1 MVDITNTNN
10 VLDQAIRWMD
20 DGRQIA
26 LATVINTWGS
36 SPRPVGS
43 QLAIDDSGAFVGSVS
58 GGCIEGSVIGE
69 ALATITD
76 GENRLLDFGVTN
88 EQAWEVGLA
97 CGGDVRILVECIKEK
112 ETLALVGESGSG
124 KSVTALSTVSLLGA
138 SAEIEGSI
146 TYEDQQMVGASRELL
161 QSIRGNDVSFIFQEP
176 MTALN
181 PVLSIGEQLTESM
194 IISRKVDSKIAY
206 EMALE
211 MLNRVGIPHS
221 KERMLQF
228 PHEFSGGMRQ
238 RILIAMMMLMEPN
251 ILIAD
256 EPTTALDVTI
266 QAQILD
272 LLSAL
277 VQEKKMSMIL
287 ITHDMGVVAQTADR
301 VLVMKDGKKIE
312 DGKVEEIFVGSNEDY
327 TKQLLASV
335 PRLTSNSKFKE
346 NLPKSNLI
354 SIENLSKSF
363 LRNTFFSKKK
373 ISVNALEN
381 ISLQIGHGEV
391 VSLVGESGSGKSTLG
406 RILLKLTNADKG
418 TIRFDGLDF
427 YNNKSTELKKF
438 RSTIQIIFQ
447 DPYSSLDPKR
457 TIGYSISEPLIIQN
471 KYRATEIQE
480 KVRKLLTAV
489 GIDPDSAKRYP
500 HEFSGGQRQR
510 IAIARAI
517 STEPK
522 IIVADEPTSALDV
535 TVQAQILELLLKLKD
550 EQNIS
555 FLFISHDLAVV
566 QQVSDSVA
574 VLCEGRILEKGS
586 TSQVLQNPLNGY
598 TKSLINSV
606 PIPDPTKRQKLKY
619 TNLKRS
625 FNRGPLLEVEPNHW
639 VAQQEF

>member
-1 MVDITNTNN
+1 MKVSPILTVKDLVITTSNESKKVT
-10 VLDQAIRWMD
+10 
-20 DGRQIA
+20 
-26 LATVINTWGS
+26 
-36 SPRPVGS
+36 
-43 QLAIDDSGAFVGSVS
+43 
-58 GGCIEGSVIGE
+58 
-69 ALATITD
+69 
-76 GENRLLDFGVTN
+76 LLDNLSF
-88 EQAWEVGLA
+88 ELLPSE
-97 CGGDVRILVECIKEK
+97 ILSI
-112 ETLALVGESGSG
+112 VGESGSG
-124 KSVTALSTVSLLGA
+124 KSITAKSILGLLPKNFSVSGEIRYYEKNLIQTDEKEMLSVRGH
-138 SAEIEGSI
+138 EIG
-146 TYEDQQMVGASRELL
+146 L
-161 QSIRGNDVSFIFQEP
+161 IFQEP

-639 VAQQEF
+639 VAQQKF

>member
-1 MVDITNTNN
+1 MKVSPILTVKDLVITTSNE
-10 VLDQAIRWMD
+10 
-20 DGRQIA
+20 
-26 LATVINTWGS
+26 S
-36 SPRPVGS
+36 KK
-43 QLAIDDSGAFVGSVS
+43 
-58 GGCIEGSVIGE
+58 
-69 ALATITD
+69 IT
-76 GENRLLDFGVTN
+76 LLDNLSF
-88 EQAWEVGLA
+88 ELLPSE
-97 CGGDVRILVECIKEK
+97 ILSI
-112 ETLALVGESGSG
+112 VGESGSG
-124 KSVTALSTVSLLGA
+124 KSITAKSILGLLPKNFSVSGEIKYYEKNLIQTDEKEMLSVRGH
-138 SAEIEGSI
+138 EIG
-146 TYEDQQMVGASRELL
+146 L
-161 QSIRGNDVSFIFQEP
+161 IFQEP

-346 NLPKSNLI
+346 KNLPKSNLI

-619 TNLKRS
+619 TNLERS

>member
-1 MVDITNTNN
+1 MEVSPILTVKDLVISTSNESKKVTLVDN
-10 VLDQAIRWMD
+10 L
-20 DGRQIA
+20 
-26 LATVINTWGS
+26 S
-36 SPRPVGS
+36 
-43 QLAIDDSGAFVGSVS
+43 F
-58 GGCIEGSVIGE
+58 E
-69 ALATITD
+69 
-76 GENRLLDFGVTN
+76 LLPS
-88 EQAWEVGLA
+88 E
-97 CGGDVRILVECIKEK
+97 ILSI
-112 ETLALVGESGSG
+112 VGESGSG
-124 KSVTALSTVSLLGA
+124 KSITAKSILGLLPRNFSVSGEIKYYEKNLIQADEKAMLSVRGH
-138 SAEIEGSI
+138 EIGL
-146 TYEDQQMVGASRELL
+146 V
-161 QSIRGNDVSFIFQEP
+161 FQEP

-194 IISRKVDSKIAY
+194 IISGKVNSKVAHGL
-206 EMALE
+206 ALE
-211 MLNRVGIPHS
+211 MLNRVGIPHP
-221 KERMLQF
+221 KERMEQF

-266 QAQILD
+266 QAQILY

-277 VQEKKMSMIL
+277 VQEEKMSMIL

-312 DGKVEEIFVGSNEDY
+312 DGKVEEIFEGSKENY
-327 TKQLLASV
+327 TNQLLASV

-346 NLPKSNLI
+346 YFPDSNLI

-363 LRNTFFSKKK
+363 LKNTFLSNKK

-381 ISLQIGHGEV
+381 INQQIGYGEV

-406 RILLKLTNADKG
+406 RILLKLSNPDKG
-418 TIRFDGLDF
+418 TIRFDGLNF
-427 YNNKSTELKKF
+427 YSNKSTELKKF
-438 RSTIQIIFQ
+438 RSAIQIIFQ

-471 KYRATEIQE
+471 KYRKAEIQE
-480 KVRKLLTAV
+480 KVRNLLTAV

-535 TVQAQILELLLKLKD
+535 TVQAQILELLLKLRD

-574 VLCEGRILEKGS
+574 VMCEGRILEKGS

-619 TNLKRS
+619 TNLERS
-625 FNRGPLLEVEPNHW
+625 FNRGPLVEVEPNHW

>member
-1 MVDITNTNN
+1 MKVSPILTVKDLVITTSNESKKVT
-10 VLDQAIRWMD
+10 
-20 DGRQIA
+20 
-26 LATVINTWGS
+26 
-36 SPRPVGS
+36 
-43 QLAIDDSGAFVGSVS
+43 
-58 GGCIEGSVIGE
+58 
-69 ALATITD
+69 
-76 GENRLLDFGVTN
+76 LLDNLSF
-88 EQAWEVGLA
+88 ELLPSE
-97 CGGDVRILVECIKEK
+97 ILSI
-112 ETLALVGESGSG
+112 VGESGSG
-124 KSVTALSTVSLLGA
+124 KSITAKSILGLLPKNFSVSGEIRYYEKNLIQTDEKEMLSVRGH
-138 SAEIEGSI
+138 EIG
-146 TYEDQQMVGASRELL
+146 L
-161 QSIRGNDVSFIFQEP
+161 IFQEP

-335 PRLTSNSKFKE
+335 PRLTSNSEFKE

-427 YNNKSTELKKF
+427 YSNKSTELKKF

-619 TNLKRS
+619 TNLERS

>member
-1 MVDITNTNN
+1 MKVSPILTVKDLVITTSNESKKVT
-10 VLDQAIRWMD
+10 
-20 DGRQIA
+20 
-26 LATVINTWGS
+26 
-36 SPRPVGS
+36 
-43 QLAIDDSGAFVGSVS
+43 
-58 GGCIEGSVIGE
+58 
-69 ALATITD
+69 
-76 GENRLLDFGVTN
+76 LLDNLSF
-88 EQAWEVGLA
+88 ELLPSE
-97 CGGDVRILVECIKEK
+97 ILSI
-112 ETLALVGESGSG
+112 VGESGSG
-124 KSVTALSTVSLLGA
+124 KSITAKSILGLLPKNFSVSGEIKYYEKNLIQTDEKEMLSVRGH
-138 SAEIEGSI
+138 EIG
-146 TYEDQQMVGASRELL
+146 L
-161 QSIRGNDVSFIFQEP
+161 IFQEP

-194 IISRKVDSKIAY
+194 IINRKVDSKIAY

-363 LRNTFFSKKK
+363 LRNTFFSKNK

-427 YNNKSTELKKF
+427 YSNKSTELKKF

-619 TNLKRS
+619 TNLERS

>member
-1 MVDITNTNN
+1 MKVSPILTVKDLVITTSNE
-10 VLDQAIRWMD
+10 
-20 DGRQIA
+20 
-26 LATVINTWGS
+26 S
-36 SPRPVGS
+36 KK
-43 QLAIDDSGAFVGSVS
+43 
-58 GGCIEGSVIGE
+58 
-69 ALATITD
+69 IT
-76 GENRLLDFGVTN
+76 LLDNLSF
-88 EQAWEVGLA
+88 ELLPSE
-97 CGGDVRILVECIKEK
+97 ILSI
-112 ETLALVGESGSG
+112 VGESGSG
-124 KSVTALSTVSLLGA
+124 KSITAKSILGLLPKNFSVSGEIRYYKKNLIQTDEKEMLSVRGH
-138 SAEIEGSI
+138 EIG
-146 TYEDQQMVGASRELL
+146 L
-161 QSIRGNDVSFIFQEP
+161 IFQEP

-335 PRLTSNSKFKE
+335 PRLTSNSEFKE

-418 TIRFDGLDF
+418 TIRFDGLNF
-427 YNNKSTELKKF
+427 YSNKSTELKKF

-471 KYRATEIQE
+471 KFRATEIQE

-586 TSQVLQNPLNGY
+586 SSQVLQNPLNGY

-619 TNLKRS
+619 TNLERS

>member
-1 MVDITNTNN
+1 MTLSPILTVKDLVISTSNESKKLTLVDN
-10 VLDQAIRWMD
+10 L
-20 DGRQIA
+20 
-26 LATVINTWGS
+26 S
-36 SPRPVGS
+36 
-43 QLAIDDSGAFVGSVS
+43 F
-58 GGCIEGSVIGE
+58 E
-69 ALATITD
+69 
-76 GENRLLDFGVTN
+76 LLPS
-88 EQAWEVGLA
+88 E
-97 CGGDVRILVECIKEK
+97 ILSI
-112 ETLALVGESGSG
+112 VGESGSG
-124 KSVTALSTVSLLGA
+124 KSITAKSILGLLPKNFSVSGEIKYYEKNLIQTDEKAMLSVRGH
-138 SAEIEGSI
+138 EIGI
-146 TYEDQQMVGASRELL
+146 V
-161 QSIRGNDVSFIFQEP
+161 FQEP

-194 IISRKVDSKIAY
+194 IISGKVNSKIAH
-206 EMALE
+206 ELALE
-211 MLNRVGIPHS
+211 MLNRVGIPHP
-221 KERMLQF
+221 KERMEQF

-277 VQEKKMSMIL
+277 VQEEKMSMIL

-312 DGKVEEIFVGSNEDY
+312 DGKVEEIFVGSKENY
-327 TKQLLASV
+327 TNQLLASV

-346 NLPKSNLI
+346 YFPDTNLI

-363 LRNTFFSKKK
+363 LKNTFLSNKK

-381 ISLQIGHGEV
+381 INLQIGYGEV

-406 RILLKLTNADKG
+406 RILLKLSNPDKG
-418 TIRFDGLDF
+418 IIRFDGLNF
-427 YNNKSTELKKF
+427 YSNKSTELKRF
-438 RSTIQIIFQ
+438 RSAIQIIFQ

-471 KYRATEIQE
+471 KYRKAEIQE

-489 GIDPDSAKRYP
+489 GIDPDSEKRYP

-574 VLCEGRILEKGS
+574 VMCEGRILEKGS
-586 TSQVLQNPLNGY
+586 TSQVLQNPLNDY

-619 TNLKRS
+619 TNLERS

>member
-1 MVDITNTNN
+1 MKVSPILTVKDLVITTSNESKKVT
-10 VLDQAIRWMD
+10 
-20 DGRQIA
+20 
-26 LATVINTWGS
+26 
-36 SPRPVGS
+36 
-43 QLAIDDSGAFVGSVS
+43 
-58 GGCIEGSVIGE
+58 
-69 ALATITD
+69 
-76 GENRLLDFGVTN
+76 LLDNLSF
-88 EQAWEVGLA
+88 ELLPSE
-97 CGGDVRILVECIKEK
+97 ILSI
-112 ETLALVGESGSG
+112 VGESGSG
-124 KSVTALSTVSLLGA
+124 KSITAKSILGLLPKNFSVSGEIRYYEKNLIQTDEKEMLSVRGH
-138 SAEIEGSI
+138 EIG
-146 TYEDQQMVGASRELL
+146 L
-161 QSIRGNDVSFIFQEP
+161 IFQEP

-418 TIRFDGLDF
+418 TIRFDGLNF
-427 YNNKSTELKKF
+427 YSNKSTELKKF

-489 GIDPDSAKRYP
+489 GINPDSAKRYP

-619 TNLKRS
+619 TNLERS

>member
-1 MVDITNTNN
+1 MKVSPILTVKDLVITTSNESKKVT
-10 VLDQAIRWMD
+10 
-20 DGRQIA
+20 
-26 LATVINTWGS
+26 
-36 SPRPVGS
+36 
-43 QLAIDDSGAFVGSVS
+43 
-58 GGCIEGSVIGE
+58 
-69 ALATITD
+69 
-76 GENRLLDFGVTN
+76 LLDNLSF
-88 EQAWEVGLA
+88 ELLPSE
-97 CGGDVRILVECIKEK
+97 ILSI
-112 ETLALVGESGSG
+112 VGESGSG
-124 KSVTALSTVSLLGA
+124 KSITAKSILGLLPKNFSVSGEIRYYEKNLIQTDEKEMLSVRGH
-138 SAEIEGSI
+138 EIG
-146 TYEDQQMVGASRELL
+146 L
-161 QSIRGNDVSFIFQEP
+161 IFQEP

-211 MLNRVGIPHS
+211 MLNRVSIPHS

-619 TNLKRS
+619 TNLERS

>member
-1 MVDITNTNN
+1 MSLSPILTVKDLVISTSNESKKLTLVDN
-10 VLDQAIRWMD
+10 L
-20 DGRQIA
+20 
-26 LATVINTWGS
+26 S
-36 SPRPVGS
+36 
-43 QLAIDDSGAFVGSVS
+43 F
-58 GGCIEGSVIGE
+58 E
-69 ALATITD
+69 
-76 GENRLLDFGVTN
+76 LLPS
-88 EQAWEVGLA
+88 E
-97 CGGDVRILVECIKEK
+97 ILSI
-112 ETLALVGESGSG
+112 VGESGSG
-124 KSVTALSTVSLLGA
+124 KSITAKSILGLLPKNFSVSGEIKYYEKNLIQTDEKAMLSVRGH
-138 SAEIEGSI
+138 EIGI
-146 TYEDQQMVGASRELL
+146 V
-161 QSIRGNDVSFIFQEP
+161 FQEP

-194 IISRKVDSKIAY
+194 IISGKVNSKIAH
-206 EMALE
+206 ELALE
-211 MLNRVGIPHS
+211 MLNRVGIPHP
-221 KERMLQF
+221 KERMEQF

-277 VQEKKMSMIL
+277 VQEEKMSMIL

-312 DGKVEEIFVGSNEDY
+312 DGKVEEIFVGSKENY
-327 TKQLLASV
+327 TNQLLASV
-335 PRLTSNSKFKE
+335 PRLTSNSKSREYF
-346 NLPKSNLI
+346 PDSNLI

-363 LRNTFFSKKK
+363 SKNAFLSNKK

-381 ISLQIGHGEV
+381 ISLQIGYGEV

-406 RILLKLTNADKG
+406 RILLKLSNPDKG
-418 TIRFDGLDF
+418 TIRFDGLNF
-427 YNNKSTELKKF
+427 YSNKSTELKKF
-438 RSTIQIIFQ
+438 RSAIQIIFQ

-471 KYRATEIQE
+471 KYRKAEIQE

-574 VLCEGRILEKGS
+574 VMCEGRILEKGS

-619 TNLKRS
+619 TNLERS

>member
-1 MVDITNTNN
+1 MEVSPILTVKDLVISTSNESKKVTLVDN
-10 VLDQAIRWMD
+10 L
-20 DGRQIA
+20 
-26 LATVINTWGS
+26 S
-36 SPRPVGS
+36 
-43 QLAIDDSGAFVGSVS
+43 F
-58 GGCIEGSVIGE
+58 E
-69 ALATITD
+69 
-76 GENRLLDFGVTN
+76 LLPS
-88 EQAWEVGLA
+88 E
-97 CGGDVRILVECIKEK
+97 ILSI
-112 ETLALVGESGSG
+112 VGESGSG
-124 KSVTALSTVSLLGA
+124 KSITAKSILGLLPRNFSVSGEIKYYEKNLIQADEKAMLSVRGH
-138 SAEIEGSI
+138 EIGL
-146 TYEDQQMVGASRELL
+146 V
-161 QSIRGNDVSFIFQEP
+161 FQEP

-194 IISRKVDSKIAY
+194 IISGKVNCKVAHGL
-206 EMALE
+206 ALE
-211 MLNRVGIPHS
+211 MLNRVGIPHP
-221 KERMLQF
+221 KERMEQF

-266 QAQILD
+266 QAQILY

-277 VQEKKMSMIL
+277 VQEEKMSMIL

-312 DGKVEEIFVGSNEDY
+312 DGKVEEIFVGSKENY
-327 TKQLLASV
+327 TNQLLASV

-346 NLPKSNLI
+346 YLPNSNLI

-363 LRNTFFSKKK
+363 LKNAFLSNKK

-381 ISLQIGHGEV
+381 ISLQIGYGEV

-406 RILLKLTNADKG
+406 RILLKLSNPDKG
-418 TIRFDGLDF
+418 TIRFDGLNF
-427 YNNKSTELKKF
+427 YSNKSTELKKF
-438 RSTIQIIFQ
+438 RSAIQIIFQ

-471 KYRATEIQE
+471 KYRKAEIQE

-574 VLCEGRILEKGS
+574 VMCEGRILEKGS

-619 TNLKRS
+619 TNLERS

>member
-1 MVDITNTNN
+1 MKVSPILTVKDLVITTSNESKKVT
-10 VLDQAIRWMD
+10 
-20 DGRQIA
+20 
-26 LATVINTWGS
+26 
-36 SPRPVGS
+36 
-43 QLAIDDSGAFVGSVS
+43 
-58 GGCIEGSVIGE
+58 
-69 ALATITD
+69 
-76 GENRLLDFGVTN
+76 LLDNLSF
-88 EQAWEVGLA
+88 ELLPSE
-97 CGGDVRILVECIKEK
+97 ILSI
-112 ETLALVGESGSG
+112 VGESGSG
-124 KSVTALSTVSLLGA
+124 KSITAKSILGLLPKNFSVSGEIRYYEKNLIQTDEKEMLSVRGH
-138 SAEIEGSI
+138 EIG
-146 TYEDQQMVGASRELL
+146 L
-161 QSIRGNDVSFIFQEP
+161 IFQEP

-363 LRNTFFSKKK
+363 LKNTFFSKKK

-457 TIGYSISEPLIIQN
+457 TVGYSISEPLIIQN

-489 GIDPDSAKRYP
+489 GINPDSAKRYP

-619 TNLKRS
+619 TNLERS

>member
-1 MVDITNTNN
+1 MKVSPILTVKDLVITTSNE
-10 VLDQAIRWMD
+10 
-20 DGRQIA
+20 
-26 LATVINTWGS
+26 S
-36 SPRPVGS
+36 KK
-43 QLAIDDSGAFVGSVS
+43 
-58 GGCIEGSVIGE
+58 
-69 ALATITD
+69 IT
-76 GENRLLDFGVTN
+76 LLDNLSF
-88 EQAWEVGLA
+88 ELLPSE
-97 CGGDVRILVECIKEK
+97 ILSI
-112 ETLALVGESGSG
+112 VGESGSG
-124 KSVTALSTVSLLGA
+124 KSITAKSILGLLPKNFSVSGEIRYYEKNLIQTDEKEMLSVRGH
-138 SAEIEGSI
+138 EIG
-146 TYEDQQMVGASRELL
+146 L
-161 QSIRGNDVSFIFQEP
+161 IFQEP

-335 PRLTSNSKFKE
+335 PRLTSNSEFKE

-489 GIDPDSAKRYP
+489 GINPDSAKRYP

-619 TNLKRS
+619 TNLERS

>member
-1 MVDITNTNN
+1 MTLSPILTVKDLVISTSNESRELTLVDN
-10 VLDQAIRWMD
+10 L
-20 DGRQIA
+20 
-26 LATVINTWGS
+26 S
-36 SPRPVGS
+36 
-43 QLAIDDSGAFVGSVS
+43 F
-58 GGCIEGSVIGE
+58 E
-69 ALATITD
+69 
-76 GENRLLDFGVTN
+76 LLPS
-88 EQAWEVGLA
+88 E
-97 CGGDVRILVECIKEK
+97 ILSI
-112 ETLALVGESGSG
+112 VGESGSG
-124 KSVTALSTVSLLGA
+124 KSITAKSILGLLPKNFSVSGEIKYYEKNLIQTDEKAMLSVRGH
-138 SAEIEGSI
+138 EIGL
-146 TYEDQQMVGASRELL
+146 V
-161 QSIRGNDVSFIFQEP
+161 FQEP

-194 IISRKVDSKIAY
+194 IISGKVDSKIAH
-206 EMALE
+206 ELALE
-211 MLNRVGIPHS
+211 MLNRVGIPHP
-221 KERMLQF
+221 KERMEQF

-266 QAQILD
+266 QAQILY

-277 VQEKKMSMIL
+277 VQEEKMSMIL

-312 DGKVEEIFVGSNEDY
+312 DGEVEEIFVGSKENY
-327 TKQLLASV
+327 TNQLLASV

-346 NLPKSNLI
+346 YFPDSNLI

-363 LRNTFFSKKK
+363 LKNTFLSNKK

-381 ISLQIGHGEV
+381 INLQIGYGEV

-406 RILLKLTNADKG
+406 RILLKLSNPDKG
-418 TIRFDGLDF
+418 TIRFDGLNF
-427 YNNKSTELKKF
+427 YSNKSTELKKF
-438 RSTIQIIFQ
+438 RSAIQIIFQ

-457 TIGYSISEPLIIQN
+457 TIGYSISEPLIIQK
-471 KYRATEIQE
+471 KYRKAEIQE

-574 VLCEGRILEKGS
+574 VMCEGRILEKGS

-619 TNLKRS
+619 TNLERS

>member
-1 MVDITNTNN
+1 MEVSPILTVKDLVISISNESKKVTLVDN
-10 VLDQAIRWMD
+10 L
-20 DGRQIA
+20 
-26 LATVINTWGS
+26 S
-36 SPRPVGS
+36 
-43 QLAIDDSGAFVGSVS
+43 F
-58 GGCIEGSVIGE
+58 E
-69 ALATITD
+69 
-76 GENRLLDFGVTN
+76 LLPS
-88 EQAWEVGLA
+88 E
-97 CGGDVRILVECIKEK
+97 ILSI
-112 ETLALVGESGSG
+112 VGESGSG
-124 KSVTALSTVSLLGA
+124 KSITAKSILGLLPRNFSVSGEIKYYEKNLIQADEKAMLSVRGH
-138 SAEIEGSI
+138 EIGL
-146 TYEDQQMVGASRELL
+146 V
-161 QSIRGNDVSFIFQEP
+161 FQEP

-194 IISRKVDSKIAY
+194 IISGKVNSKVAHGL
-206 EMALE
+206 ALE
-211 MLNRVGIPHS
+211 MLNRVGIPHP
-221 KERMLQF
+221 KERMEQF

-266 QAQILD
+266 QAQILY

-277 VQEKKMSMIL
+277 VQEEKMSMIL

-312 DGKVEEIFVGSNEDY
+312 DGKVEEIFVGSKENY
-327 TKQLLASV
+327 TNQLLASV

-346 NLPKSNLI
+346 YLPNSNLI

-363 LRNTFFSKKK
+363 LKNTFLSNKK

-381 ISLQIGHGEV
+381 ISLQIGYGEV

-406 RILLKLTNADKG
+406 RILLKLSNPDKG
-418 TIRFDGLDF
+418 TIRFDGLNF
-427 YNNKSTELKKF
+427 YSNKSTELKKF
-438 RSTIQIIFQ
+438 RSAIQIIFQ

-471 KYRATEIQE
+471 KYRKAEIQE

-574 VLCEGRILEKGS
+574 VMCEGRILEKGS

-619 TNLKRS
+619 TNLERS
-625 FNRGPLLEVEPNHW
+625 FNRGPLVEVEPNHW

>member
-1 MVDITNTNN
+1 MPLSPVLTVKDLVISTSNESKKLTLVDN
-10 VLDQAIRWMD
+10 L
-20 DGRQIA
+20 
-26 LATVINTWGS
+26 S
-36 SPRPVGS
+36 
-43 QLAIDDSGAFVGSVS
+43 F
-58 GGCIEGSVIGE
+58 E
-69 ALATITD
+69 
-76 GENRLLDFGVTN
+76 LLPS
-88 EQAWEVGLA
+88 E
-97 CGGDVRILVECIKEK
+97 ILSI
-112 ETLALVGESGSG
+112 VGESGSG
-124 KSVTALSTVSLLGA
+124 KSITAKSILGLLPKNFSVSGEIKYYEKNLIQADEKAMLSVRGH
-138 SAEIEGSI
+138 EIGL
-146 TYEDQQMVGASRELL
+146 V
-161 QSIRGNDVSFIFQEP
+161 FQEP

-194 IISRKVDSKIAY
+194 IISGKVNSKIAH
-206 EMALE
+206 ELALE
-211 MLNRVGIPHS
+211 MLNRVGIPHP
-221 KERMLQF
+221 KERMEQF

-277 VQEKKMSMIL
+277 VQEEKMSMIL

-312 DGKVEEIFVGSNEDY
+312 DGEVEEIFVGSKENY
-327 TKQLLASV
+327 TNQLLASV

-346 NLPKSNLI
+346 YLPNSNLI

-363 LRNTFFSKKK
+363 LKNTFLSNKK

-381 ISLQIGHGEV
+381 INLQIGYGEV

-406 RILLKLTNADKG
+406 RILLKLSNPDKG
-418 TIRFDGLDF
+418 TIRFDGLNF
-427 YNNKSTELKKF
+427 YSNKSTELKRF
-438 RSTIQIIFQ
+438 RSAIQIIFQ

-471 KYRATEIQE
+471 KYRKAEIQE

-489 GIDPDSAKRYP
+489 GIDPNSEKRYP

-574 VLCEGRILEKGS
+574 VMCEGRILEKGS

-619 TNLKRS
+619 TNLERS
-625 FNRGPLLEVEPNHW
+625 FNRGPLVEVEPNHW

>member
-1 MVDITNTNN
+1 MTLSPILTVKDLVISTSNESKKLTLVDN
-10 VLDQAIRWMD
+10 L
-20 DGRQIA
+20 
-26 LATVINTWGS
+26 S
-36 SPRPVGS
+36 
-43 QLAIDDSGAFVGSVS
+43 F
-58 GGCIEGSVIGE
+58 E
-69 ALATITD
+69 
-76 GENRLLDFGVTN
+76 LLPS
-88 EQAWEVGLA
+88 E
-97 CGGDVRILVECIKEK
+97 ILSI
-112 ETLALVGESGSG
+112 VGESGSG
-124 KSVTALSTVSLLGA
+124 KSITAKSILGLLPKNFSVSGEIKYYEKNLIQADEKAMLSVRGH
-138 SAEIEGSI
+138 EIGL
-146 TYEDQQMVGASRELL
+146 V
-161 QSIRGNDVSFIFQEP
+161 FQEP

-194 IISRKVDSKIAY
+194 IISGKVNSKIAH
-206 EMALE
+206 ELALE
-211 MLNRVGIPHS
+211 MLNRVGIPHP
-221 KERMLQF
+221 KERMEQF

-277 VQEKKMSMIL
+277 VQEEKMSMIL

-312 DGKVEEIFVGSNEDY
+312 DGKVEEIFVGSKENY
-327 TKQLLASV
+327 TNQLLASV
-335 PRLTSNSKFKE
+335 PRLTSNSEFKE
-346 NLPKSNLI
+346 YLPNSNLI

-363 LRNTFFSKKK
+363 SKNAFLSNKK

-381 ISLQIGHGEV
+381 ISLQIGYGEV

-406 RILLKLTNADKG
+406 RILLKLSNPDKG
-418 TIRFDGLDF
+418 TIRFDGLNF
-427 YNNKSTELKKF
+427 YSNKSTELKKF
-438 RSTIQIIFQ
+438 RSAIQIIFQ

-471 KYRATEIQE
+471 KYRKAEIQE

-574 VLCEGRILEKGS
+574 VMCEGRILEKGS

-619 TNLKRS
+619 TNLERS

>member
-1 MVDITNTNN
+1 MKVSPILTVKDLVITTSNESKKVT
-10 VLDQAIRWMD
+10 
-20 DGRQIA
+20 
-26 LATVINTWGS
+26 
-36 SPRPVGS
+36 
-43 QLAIDDSGAFVGSVS
+43 
-58 GGCIEGSVIGE
+58 
-69 ALATITD
+69 
-76 GENRLLDFGVTN
+76 LLDNLSF
-88 EQAWEVGLA
+88 ELLPSE
-97 CGGDVRILVECIKEK
+97 ILSI
-112 ETLALVGESGSG
+112 VGESGSG
-124 KSVTALSTVSLLGA
+124 KSITAKSILGLLPKNFSVSGEIRYYEKNLIQTDEKEMLSVRGH
-138 SAEIEGSI
+138 EIG
-146 TYEDQQMVGASRELL
+146 L
-161 QSIRGNDVSFIFQEP
+161 IFQEP

-381 ISLQIGHGEV
+381 INLQIGHGEV

-447 DPYSSLDPKR
+447 DPYSSLDPKH

-489 GIDPDSAKRYP
+489 GINPDSAKRYP

-619 TNLKRS
+619 TNLERS

>member
-1 MVDITNTNN
+1 MKVSPILTVKDLVITTSNE
-10 VLDQAIRWMD
+10 
-20 DGRQIA
+20 
-26 LATVINTWGS
+26 S
-36 SPRPVGS
+36 KK
-43 QLAIDDSGAFVGSVS
+43 
-58 GGCIEGSVIGE
+58 
-69 ALATITD
+69 IT
-76 GENRLLDFGVTN
+76 LLDNLSF
-88 EQAWEVGLA
+88 ELLPSE
-97 CGGDVRILVECIKEK
+97 ILSI
-112 ETLALVGESGSG
+112 VGESGSG
-124 KSVTALSTVSLLGA
+124 KSITAKSILGLLPKNFSVSGEIKYYEKNLIQTDEKEMLSVRGH
-138 SAEIEGSI
+138 EIG
-146 TYEDQQMVGASRELL
+146 L
-161 QSIRGNDVSFIFQEP
+161 IFQEP

-335 PRLTSNSKFKE
+335 PRLTSNSEFKE

-427 YNNKSTELKKF
+427 YSNKSTELKKF

-619 TNLKRS
+619 TNLERS

>member
-1 MVDITNTNN
+1 MRLSPILTVKDLVISTSIESKKVTLVDN
-10 VLDQAIRWMD
+10 L
-20 DGRQIA
+20 
-26 LATVINTWGS
+26 S
-36 SPRPVGS
+36 
-43 QLAIDDSGAFVGSVS
+43 F
-58 GGCIEGSVIGE
+58 E
-69 ALATITD
+69 
-76 GENRLLDFGVTN
+76 LLPS
-88 EQAWEVGLA
+88 E
-97 CGGDVRILVECIKEK
+97 ILSI
-112 ETLALVGESGSG
+112 VGESGSG
-124 KSVTALSTVSLLGA
+124 KSITAKSILGLLPRNFSVSG
-138 SAEIEGSI
+138 EIKY
-146 TYEDQQMVGASRELL
+146 YEKNLIQTDEKALVSV
-161 QSIRGNDVSFIFQEP
+161 RGHEIGLVFQEP

-194 IISRKVDSKIAY
+194 IISGKVDSKIAH
-206 EMALE
+206 ELAIE
-211 MLNRVGIPHS
+211 MLNRVGIPHP
-221 KERMLQF
+221 KERMKQF

-238 RILIAMMMLMEPN
+238 RILIAMMMLMEPS

-266 QAQILD
+266 QAQIID
-272 LLSAL
+272 LLSTL

-312 DGKVEEIFVGSNEDY
+312 DGKVEEIFVRSNENY
-327 TKQLLASV
+327 TNQLLASV

-346 NLPKSNLI
+346 YLPKSNLI

-363 LRNTFFSKKK
+363 LKNTFFSNNK

-381 ISLQIGHGEV
+381 ISLQIGYGEV

-406 RILLKLTNADKG
+406 RILLRLTNADKG
-418 TIRFDGLDF
+418 TIKFDGLNF
-427 YNNKSTELKKF
+427 YSNNSTELKKF

-471 KYRATEIQE
+471 EYRTAEIQE
-480 KVRKLLTAV
+480 KVHKLLTAV
-489 GIDPDSAKRYP
+489 GLDPDSAKRYP

-535 TVQAQILELLLKLKD
+535 TVQAQILELLLKLKV
-550 EQNIS
+550 EHNIS

-574 VLCEGRILEKGS
+574 VMCEGRILEKGS

-606 PIPDPTKRQKLKY
+606 PIPDPIKRQKLKY
-619 TNLKRS
+619 TNLERS

>member
-1 MVDITNTNN
+1 MKVSPILTVKDLVITTSNESKKVT
-10 VLDQAIRWMD
+10 
-20 DGRQIA
+20 
-26 LATVINTWGS
+26 
-36 SPRPVGS
+36 
-43 QLAIDDSGAFVGSVS
+43 
-58 GGCIEGSVIGE
+58 
-69 ALATITD
+69 
-76 GENRLLDFGVTN
+76 LLDNLSF
-88 EQAWEVGLA
+88 ELLPSE
-97 CGGDVRILVECIKEK
+97 ILSI
-112 ETLALVGESGSG
+112 VGESGSG
-124 KSVTALSTVSLLGA
+124 KSITAKSILGLLPKNFSVSGEIRYYEKNLIQTDEKEMLSVRGH
-138 SAEIEGSI
+138 EIG
-146 TYEDQQMVGASRELL
+146 L
-161 QSIRGNDVSFIFQEP
+161 IFQEP

-418 TIRFDGLDF
+418 TIRFDGLNF
-427 YNNKSTELKKF
+427 YSNKSTELKRF

-639 VAQQEF
+639 VAQQKF

>member
-1 MVDITNTNN
+1 MKVSPILTVKDLVITTSNESKKVT
-10 VLDQAIRWMD
+10 
-20 DGRQIA
+20 
-26 LATVINTWGS
+26 
-36 SPRPVGS
+36 
-43 QLAIDDSGAFVGSVS
+43 
-58 GGCIEGSVIGE
+58 
-69 ALATITD
+69 
-76 GENRLLDFGVTN
+76 LLDNLSF
-88 EQAWEVGLA
+88 ELLPSE
-97 CGGDVRILVECIKEK
+97 ILSI
-112 ETLALVGESGSG
+112 VGESGSG
-124 KSVTALSTVSLLGA
+124 KSITAKSILGLLPKNFSVSGEIKYYEKNLIQTDEKEMLSVRGH
-138 SAEIEGSI
+138 EIG
-146 TYEDQQMVGASRELL
+146 L
-161 QSIRGNDVSFIFQEP
+161 IFQEP

-194 IISRKVDSKIAY
+194 IINRKVDSKIAY

-363 LRNTFFSKKK
+363 LKNTFFSKKK

-619 TNLKRS
+619 TNLERS

>member
-1 MVDITNTNN
+1 MVNDHSWGCHSFNCTGFQSIGRWIEECFRPNREKLMKVSPILTVKDLVITTSNESKKVT
-10 VLDQAIRWMD
+10 
-20 DGRQIA
+20 
-26 LATVINTWGS
+26 
-36 SPRPVGS
+36 
-43 QLAIDDSGAFVGSVS
+43 
-58 GGCIEGSVIGE
+58 
-69 ALATITD
+69 
-76 GENRLLDFGVTN
+76 LLDNLSF
-88 EQAWEVGLA
+88 ELLPSE
-97 CGGDVRILVECIKEK
+97 ILSI
-112 ETLALVGESGSG
+112 VGESGSG
-124 KSVTALSTVSLLGA
+124 KSITAKSILGLLPKNFSVSGEIRYYEKNLIQTDEKEMLSVRGH
-138 SAEIEGSI
+138 EIG
-146 TYEDQQMVGASRELL
+146 L
-161 QSIRGNDVSFIFQEP
+161 IFQEP

-619 TNLKRS
+619 TNLERS

>member
-1 MVDITNTNN
+1 MILSPILTVKDLVISTSNESKKLTLVDN
-10 VLDQAIRWMD
+10 L
-20 DGRQIA
+20 
-26 LATVINTWGS
+26 S
-36 SPRPVGS
+36 
-43 QLAIDDSGAFVGSVS
+43 F
-58 GGCIEGSVIGE
+58 E
-69 ALATITD
+69 
-76 GENRLLDFGVTN
+76 LLPS
-88 EQAWEVGLA
+88 E
-97 CGGDVRILVECIKEK
+97 ILSI
-112 ETLALVGESGSG
+112 VGESGSG
-124 KSVTALSTVSLLGA
+124 KSITAKSILGLLPKNFSVSGEIKYYEKNLIQTDEKAMLSVRGH
-138 SAEIEGSI
+138 EIGI
-146 TYEDQQMVGASRELL
+146 V
-161 QSIRGNDVSFIFQEP
+161 FQEP

-194 IISRKVDSKIAY
+194 IISGKVNSKIAH
-206 EMALE
+206 ELALE
-211 MLNRVGIPHS
+211 MLNRVGIPHP
-221 KERMLQF
+221 KERMEQF

-277 VQEKKMSMIL
+277 VQEEKMSMIL

-312 DGKVEEIFVGSNEDY
+312 DGKVEEIFVGSKENY
-327 TKQLLASV
+327 TNQLLASV

-346 NLPKSNLI
+346 YFPDSNLI

-363 LRNTFFSKKK
+363 LKNTFLSNKK

-381 ISLQIGHGEV
+381 INLQIGYGEV

-406 RILLKLTNADKG
+406 RILLKLSNPDKG
-418 TIRFDGLDF
+418 TIRFDGLNF
-427 YNNKSTELKKF
+427 YSNKSTELKKF
-438 RSTIQIIFQ
+438 RSAIQIIFQ

-471 KYRATEIQE
+471 KYRKAEIQE

-489 GIDPDSAKRYP
+489 GIDPDSEKRYP

-574 VLCEGRILEKGS
+574 VMCEGRILEKGS
-586 TSQVLQNPLNGY
+586 TSQVLQNPLNDY

-619 TNLKRS
+619 TNLERS

>member
-1 MVDITNTNN
+1 MEVSPILTVKDLVISTSNESKKVTLVDN
-10 VLDQAIRWMD
+10 L
-20 DGRQIA
+20 
-26 LATVINTWGS
+26 S
-36 SPRPVGS
+36 
-43 QLAIDDSGAFVGSVS
+43 F
-58 GGCIEGSVIGE
+58 E
-69 ALATITD
+69 
-76 GENRLLDFGVTN
+76 LLPS
-88 EQAWEVGLA
+88 E
-97 CGGDVRILVECIKEK
+97 ILSI
-112 ETLALVGESGSG
+112 VGESGSG
-124 KSVTALSTVSLLGA
+124 KSITAKSILGLLPRNFSVSGEIKYYEKNLIQADEKAMLSVRGH
-138 SAEIEGSI
+138 EIGL
-146 TYEDQQMVGASRELL
+146 V
-161 QSIRGNDVSFIFQEP
+161 FQEP

-194 IISRKVDSKIAY
+194 IISGKVNSKVAHGL
-206 EMALE
+206 ALE
-211 MLNRVGIPHS
+211 MLNRVGIPHP
-221 KERMLQF
+221 KERMEQF

-266 QAQILD
+266 QAQILY

-277 VQEKKMSMIL
+277 VQEEKMSMIL

-312 DGKVEEIFVGSNEDY
+312 DGEVEEIFVGSKENY
-327 TKQLLASV
+327 TNQLLASV

-346 NLPKSNLI
+346 YFPDSNLI

-363 LRNTFFSKKK
+363 SKNTFLSNKK

-381 ISLQIGHGEV
+381 INLQIGYGEV

-406 RILLKLTNADKG
+406 RILLKLSNPDKG
-418 TIRFDGLDF
+418 TIRFDGLNF
-427 YNNKSTELKKF
+427 YSNKSTELKRF
-438 RSTIQIIFQ
+438 RSAIQIIFQ

-471 KYRATEIQE
+471 KYRKAEIQE
-480 KVRKLLTAV
+480 KVRILLTAV

-574 VLCEGRILEKGS
+574 VMCEGRILEKGS

-619 TNLKRS
+619 TNLERS
-625 FNRGPLLEVEPNHW
+625 FNRGPLVEVEPNHW

>member
-1 MVDITNTNN
+1 MLGV
-10 VLDQAIRWMD
+10 R
-20 DGRQIA
+20 GH
-26 LATVINTWGS
+26 
-36 SPRPVGS
+36 
-43 QLAIDDSGAFVGSVS
+43 
-58 GGCIEGSVIGE
+58 EIG
-69 ALATITD
+69 
-76 GENRLLDFGVTN
+76 
-88 EQAWEVGLA
+88 
-97 CGGDVRILVECIKEK
+97 LV
-112 ETLALVGESGSG
+112 
-124 KSVTALSTVSLLGA
+124 
-138 SAEIEGSI
+138 
-146 TYEDQQMVGASRELL
+146 
-161 QSIRGNDVSFIFQEP
+161 FQEP

-194 IISRKVDSKIAY
+194 IISGKVNSKIAH
-206 EMALE
+206 ELALE
-211 MLNRVGIPHS
+211 MLNRVGIPHP
-221 KERMLQF
+221 KERMEQF

-266 QAQILD
+266 QAQILY

-277 VQEKKMSMIL
+277 VQEEKMSMIL

-312 DGKVEEIFVGSNEDY
+312 DGKVEEIFVGSKENY
-327 TKQLLASV
+327 TNQLLASV

-346 NLPKSNLI
+346 YLPNSNLI

-363 LRNTFFSKKK
+363 SKNAFLSNKK

-381 ISLQIGHGEV
+381 INLQIGYGEV

-406 RILLKLTNADKG
+406 RILLKLSNPDKG
-418 TIRFDGLDF
+418 TIRFDGLNF
-427 YNNKSTELKKF
+427 YSNKSTELKKF
-438 RSTIQIIFQ
+438 RSAIQIIFQ

-471 KYRATEIQE
+471 KYRKSEIQE
-480 KVRKLLTAV
+480 KVRNLLTAV

-574 VLCEGRILEKGS
+574 VMCEGRILEKGS

-619 TNLKRS
+619 TNLERS
-625 FNRGPLLEVEPNHW
+625 FNRGPLVEVEPNHW

>member
-1 MVDITNTNN
+1 MKVSPILTVKDLVITTSNESKKVT
-10 VLDQAIRWMD
+10 
-20 DGRQIA
+20 
-26 LATVINTWGS
+26 
-36 SPRPVGS
+36 
-43 QLAIDDSGAFVGSVS
+43 
-58 GGCIEGSVIGE
+58 
-69 ALATITD
+69 
-76 GENRLLDFGVTN
+76 LLDNLSF
-88 EQAWEVGLA
+88 ELLPSE
-97 CGGDVRILVECIKEK
+97 ILSI
-112 ETLALVGESGSG
+112 VGESGSG
-124 KSVTALSTVSLLGA
+124 KSITAKSILGLLPKNFSVSGEIRYYEKNLIQTDEKEMLSVRGH
-138 SAEIEGSI
+138 EIG
-146 TYEDQQMVGASRELL
+146 L
-161 QSIRGNDVSFIFQEP
+161 IFQEP

-427 YNNKSTELKKF
+427 YSNKSTELKKF

-619 TNLKRS
+619 TNLERS

>member
-1 MVDITNTNN
+1 MKVSPILTVKDLVITTSNE
-10 VLDQAIRWMD
+10 
-20 DGRQIA
+20 
-26 LATVINTWGS
+26 S
-36 SPRPVGS
+36 KK
-43 QLAIDDSGAFVGSVS
+43 
-58 GGCIEGSVIGE
+58 
-69 ALATITD
+69 IT
-76 GENRLLDFGVTN
+76 LLDNLSF
-88 EQAWEVGLA
+88 ELLPSE
-97 CGGDVRILVECIKEK
+97 ILSI
-112 ETLALVGESGSG
+112 VGESGSG
-124 KSVTALSTVSLLGA
+124 KSITAKSILGLLPKNFSVSGEIRYYEKNLIQTDEKEMLSVRGH
-138 SAEIEGSI
+138 EIG
-146 TYEDQQMVGASRELL
+146 L
-161 QSIRGNDVSFIFQEP
+161 IFQEP

-619 TNLKRS
+619 TNLERS

>member
-1 MVDITNTNN
+1 MTLSPILTVKDLVISTSNESKKLTLVDN
-10 VLDQAIRWMD
+10 L
-20 DGRQIA
+20 
-26 LATVINTWGS
+26 S
-36 SPRPVGS
+36 
-43 QLAIDDSGAFVGSVS
+43 F
-58 GGCIEGSVIGE
+58 E
-69 ALATITD
+69 
-76 GENRLLDFGVTN
+76 LLPS
-88 EQAWEVGLA
+88 E
-97 CGGDVRILVECIKEK
+97 ILSI
-112 ETLALVGESGSG
+112 VGESGSG
-124 KSVTALSTVSLLGA
+124 KSITAKSILGLLPKNFSVSGEIKYYEKNLIQTDEKAMLSVRGH
-138 SAEIEGSI
+138 EIGI
-146 TYEDQQMVGASRELL
+146 V
-161 QSIRGNDVSFIFQEP
+161 FQEP

-194 IISRKVDSKIAY
+194 IISGKVNSKIAH
-206 EMALE
+206 ELALE
-211 MLNRVGIPHS
+211 MLNRVGIPHP
-221 KERMLQF
+221 KERMEQF

-277 VQEKKMSMIL
+277 VQEEKMSMIL

-312 DGKVEEIFVGSNEDY
+312 DGEVEEIFVGSKENY
-327 TKQLLASV
+327 TNQLLASV

-346 NLPKSNLI
+346 YFPDSNLI

-363 LRNTFFSKKK
+363 LKNTFLSNKK

-381 ISLQIGHGEV
+381 INLQIGYGEV

-406 RILLKLTNADKG
+406 RILLKLSNPDKG
-418 TIRFDGLDF
+418 TIRFDGLNF
-427 YNNKSTELKKF
+427 YCNKSTELKRF
-438 RSTIQIIFQ
+438 RSAIQIIFQ

-471 KYRATEIQE
+471 KYRKAEIQE

-489 GIDPDSAKRYP
+489 GIDPDSEKRYP

-574 VLCEGRILEKGS
+574 VMCEGRILEKGS

-619 TNLKRS
+619 TNLERS

>member
-1 MVDITNTNN
+1 MTLSPILTVKDLVISTSNESKKLTLVDN
-10 VLDQAIRWMD
+10 L
-20 DGRQIA
+20 
-26 LATVINTWGS
+26 S
-36 SPRPVGS
+36 
-43 QLAIDDSGAFVGSVS
+43 F
-58 GGCIEGSVIGE
+58 E
-69 ALATITD
+69 
-76 GENRLLDFGVTN
+76 LLPS
-88 EQAWEVGLA
+88 E
-97 CGGDVRILVECIKEK
+97 ILSI
-112 ETLALVGESGSG
+112 VGESGSG
-124 KSVTALSTVSLLGA
+124 KSITAKSILGLLPKNFSVSGEIKYYEKNLIQTDEKAMLSVRGH
-138 SAEIEGSI
+138 EIGI
-146 TYEDQQMVGASRELL
+146 V
-161 QSIRGNDVSFIFQEP
+161 FQEP

-194 IISRKVDSKIAY
+194 IISGKVNSKIAH
-206 EMALE
+206 ELALE
-211 MLNRVGIPHS
+211 MLNRVGIPHP
-221 KERMLQF
+221 KERMEQF

-277 VQEKKMSMIL
+277 VQEEKMSMIL

-312 DGKVEEIFVGSNEDY
+312 DGEVEEIFVGSKENY
-327 TKQLLASV
+327 TNQLLASV

-346 NLPKSNLI
+346 YLPNSNLI

-363 LRNTFFSKKK
+363 SKNTFLSNKK

-381 ISLQIGHGEV
+381 INLQIGYGEV

-406 RILLKLTNADKG
+406 RILLKLSNPDKG
-418 TIRFDGLDF
+418 TIRFDGLNF
-427 YNNKSTELKKF
+427 YSNKSTELKRF
-438 RSTIQIIFQ
+438 RSAIQIIFQ

-471 KYRATEIQE
+471 KYRKAEIQE

-574 VLCEGRILEKGS
+574 VMCEGRILEKGS

-619 TNLKRS
+619 TNLERS
-625 FNRGPLLEVEPNHW
+625 FNRGPLVEVEPNHW

>member
-1 MVDITNTNN
+1 MTLSPILTVKDLVISTSNESKKLTLVDN
-10 VLDQAIRWMD
+10 L
-20 DGRQIA
+20 
-26 LATVINTWGS
+26 S
-36 SPRPVGS
+36 
-43 QLAIDDSGAFVGSVS
+43 F
-58 GGCIEGSVIGE
+58 E
-69 ALATITD
+69 
-76 GENRLLDFGVTN
+76 LLPS
-88 EQAWEVGLA
+88 E
-97 CGGDVRILVECIKEK
+97 ILSI
-112 ETLALVGESGSG
+112 VGESGSG
-124 KSVTALSTVSLLGA
+124 KSITAKSILGLLPKNFSVSGEIKYYGKNLIQTNEKAMLSVRGH
-138 SAEIEGSI
+138 EIGI
-146 TYEDQQMVGASRELL
+146 V
-161 QSIRGNDVSFIFQEP
+161 FQEP

-194 IISRKVDSKIAY
+194 IISGKVNSKIAH
-206 EMALE
+206 ELALE
-211 MLNRVGIPHS
+211 MLDRVGIPHP
-221 KERMLQF
+221 KERMEHF

-277 VQEKKMSMIL
+277 VQEEKMSMIL

-301 VLVMKDGKKIE
+301 LLVMKDGKKIE
-312 DGKVEEIFVGSNEDY
+312 DGKVEEIFVGSRENY
-327 TKQLLASV
+327 TNQLLASV
-335 PRLTSNSKFKE
+335 PRLNSNSKFKE
-346 NLPKSNLI
+346 YVPDSNLI

-363 LRNTFFSKKK
+363 LKNTFLSKKK

-381 ISLQIGHGEV
+381 ISLQIGYGEV

-406 RILLKLTNADKG
+406 RILLKLSNPDKG
-418 TIRFDGLDF
+418 TIRFDGLNF
-427 YNNKSTELKKF
+427 YSNKSTELKKL
-438 RSTIQIIFQ
+438 RSAIQIIFQ

-471 KYRATEIQE
+471 KYRKAEILE

-574 VLCEGRILEKGS
+574 VMCEGRILEKGS

-619 TNLKRS
+619 TNLERS
-625 FNRGPLLEVEPNHW
+625 FNRGPLMEVEPNHW

>member
-1 MVDITNTNN
+1 MEVSPILTVKDLVISTLNESKKVTLVNN
-10 VLDQAIRWMD
+10 L
-20 DGRQIA
+20 
-26 LATVINTWGS
+26 S
-36 SPRPVGS
+36 
-43 QLAIDDSGAFVGSVS
+43 F
-58 GGCIEGSVIGE
+58 E
-69 ALATITD
+69 
-76 GENRLLDFGVTN
+76 LLPS
-88 EQAWEVGLA
+88 E
-97 CGGDVRILVECIKEK
+97 ILSI
-112 ETLALVGESGSG
+112 VGESGSG
-124 KSVTALSTVSLLGA
+124 KSITAKSILGLLPKNFSVSGEIKYYEKNLIQTDEKAMLSVRGH
-138 SAEIEGSI
+138 EIGI
-146 TYEDQQMVGASRELL
+146 V
-161 QSIRGNDVSFIFQEP
+161 FQEP

-194 IISRKVDSKIAY
+194 IISGKVNSKIAH
-206 EMALE
+206 ELALE
-211 MLNRVGIPHS
+211 MLNRVGIPHP
-221 KERMLQF
+221 KERMEQF

-266 QAQILD
+266 QAQILY

-277 VQEKKMSMIL
+277 VQEEKMSMIL

-312 DGKVEEIFVGSNEDY
+312 DGEVEEIFVGSKENY
-327 TKQLLASV
+327 TNQLLASV

-346 NLPKSNLI
+346 YSPNSNLI

-363 LRNTFFSKKK
+363 SKNAFLSNKK

-381 ISLQIGHGEV
+381 ISLQIGYGEV

-406 RILLKLTNADKG
+406 RILLKLSNPDKG
-418 TIRFDGLDF
+418 TIRFDGLNF
-427 YNNKSTELKKF
+427 YSNKSTELKRF
-438 RSTIQIIFQ
+438 RSAIQIIFQ

-471 KYRATEIQE
+471 KYRKAEIQE
-480 KVRKLLTAV
+480 KVHKLLTAV
-489 GIDPDSAKRYP
+489 GLDPDSAKRYP

-574 VLCEGRILEKGS
+574 VMCEGRILEKGS

-606 PIPDPTKRQKLKY
+606 PVPDPTKRQKLKY
-619 TNLKRS
+619 TNLERS
-625 FNRGPLLEVEPNHW
+625 FNRGPLVELEPNHW

>member
-1 MVDITNTNN
+1 MKVSPILTVKDLVITTSNESKKVT
-10 VLDQAIRWMD
+10 
-20 DGRQIA
+20 
-26 LATVINTWGS
+26 
-36 SPRPVGS
+36 
-43 QLAIDDSGAFVGSVS
+43 
-58 GGCIEGSVIGE
+58 
-69 ALATITD
+69 
-76 GENRLLDFGVTN
+76 LLDNLSF
-88 EQAWEVGLA
+88 ELLPSE
-97 CGGDVRILVECIKEK
+97 ILSI
-112 ETLALVGESGSG
+112 VGESGSG
-124 KSVTALSTVSLLGA
+124 KSITAKSILGLLPKNFSVSGEIKYYEKNLIQTDEKEMLSVRGH
-138 SAEIEGSI
+138 EIG
-146 TYEDQQMVGASRELL
+146 L
-161 QSIRGNDVSFIFQEP
+161 IFQEP

-363 LRNTFFSKKK
+363 LRNTFFSKNK

-427 YNNKSTELKKF
+427 YSNKSTELKKF

-457 TIGYSISEPLIIQN
+457 TIGYSISEPLIIQS

-619 TNLKRS
+619 TNLERS